1 MPRSDISSD
10 PEDGSITSDEEYD
23 PQAVG
28 PTSPSQDQKP
38 KGPWQQQRAE
48 GGSLERIISKQPTSP
63 IQPLPSSMPS
73 RVTGPN
79 ARFRSLVYKVIK
91 MNKMS
96 LQSEPGIDPRRE
108 SAQALYGHIH
118 QECTIEVIDYGPT
131 KSQTQSFTNSQF
143 VDHLA
148 SDEKKV
154 RPLWSKVRWISIG
167 GVSWDVIRPLAIK
180 YNLHPLAIEDVLHGR
195 ITSRSKA
202 DYYSKHL
209 FIRLISHTLREDSP
223 ASSVQVSRPSGTF
236 TVPRAESPVDDF
248 KTQNGSEAP
257 NSLPFRRGPFSRRKT
272 DASQRGIHALAG
284 AGLTSAHAWGG
295 GDIEA
300 AWNNT
305 NTWKLSRKGTAFSWS
320 TEEKKEA
327 VNQATIDELK
337 KEERVNVELRNL
349 FLFLFRDGT
358 FITIHQNPGKEFFG
372 SITARLKQRDTLLR
386 STSDAS
392 LLLQAVLD
400 LVVDNGKSCCAMFE
414 VLVANIN
421 SSCEGGRS
429 MKTVR
434 YLHIASGDLTMHKR
448 TLSPLKSLIY
458 GLRRYD
464 LDRCIAQA
472 NAQTPGFDERQVTGF
487 ISHKAKVYLADVMDH
502 TEYILA
508 SLDMFE
514 TIAENLIAYTFN
526 LVAYETNSTMCVL
539 YLRLAGL

>member
-1 MPRSDISSD
+1 M
-10 PEDGSITSDEEYD
+10 
-23 PQAVG
+23 A
-28 PTSPSQDQKP
+28 
-38 KGPWQQQRAE
+38 PWQQQRAE

-337 KEERVNVELRNL
+337 KEEPVR
-349 FLFLFRDGT
+349 
-358 FITIHQNPGKEFFG
+358 
-372 SITARLKQRDTLLR
+372 
-386 STSDAS
+386 
-392 LLLQAVLD
+392 
-400 LVVDNGKSCCAMFE
+400 VVDRYQQQIVKFE
-414 VLVANIN
+414 RDILI
-421 SSCEGGRS
+421 SPK

-526 LVAYETNSTMCVL
+526 LVAYETNSTMRGLTLATVIFL
-539 YLRLAGL
+539 PLTFMTGYFGMNFEIMDSVKKHSEAFFWEIATPVMVVITIAFTFSDLRRLFHYLTKRKVQQELKTLVKSH